1 MAYVSK
7 EQIAATKQMCAIEF
21 LQKYRPG
28 ELVPGKAGTSAG
40 KQPWII

>member
-7 EQIAATKQMCAIEF
+7 EQIAAAKQMCAIEF

-28 ELVPGKAGTSAG
+28 ELVPGGAKNEY
-40 KQPWII
+40 